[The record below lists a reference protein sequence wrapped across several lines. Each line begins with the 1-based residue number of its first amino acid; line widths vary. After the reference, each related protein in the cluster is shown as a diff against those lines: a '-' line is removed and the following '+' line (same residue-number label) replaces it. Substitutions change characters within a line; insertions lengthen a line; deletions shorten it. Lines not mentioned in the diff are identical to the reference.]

1 MKKLLGLVL
10 LIALVLAITGC
21 VTTVPVEVNGTWKV
35 TTSVPGSPGF
45 NMTITRLEG
54 NKLNIEAT
62 GGIVVTEGGIAPSE
76 NRIFFL
82 ATIDGVDYGFYGTMS
97 PASMEGFARFGV
109 KGDLCG
115 YWVAIR
121 Q

>member
-1 MKKLLGLVL
+1 MKKLLGLIL
-10 LIALVLAITGC
+10 LITLVLAITGC
-21 VTTVPVEVNGTWKV
+21 VTTVPVEVGGTWKV

-45 NMTITRLEG
+45 DITITRLEG
-54 NKLNIEAT
+54 NSINIEAT
-62 GGIVVTEGGIAPSE
+62 GGVTVTGGYTTMPE

-82 ATIDGVDYGFYGTMS
+82 ANIDGVDYGFYGMMS
-97 PASMEGFARFGV
+97 PASMNGFARFGV

-115 YWVAIR
+115 YWVATR